1 MEILGNLWNAIGG
14 LLLIILAIEVLPGL
28 LKWVSRSLRYGRESK
43 PDTRALADAYEDA
56 DWVGPYY
63 AVIWDLRVNWAPHV
77 GGIMRVFS
85 APGLNIDEDG
95 LRRTWNPAPSQAP
108 NPGTSVSRIHAY
120 GGSTMMGFGVRDDW
134 TVPSLLSKKL
144 NDAGHRVDV
153 VNFGQPT
160 YTATQAFIAFTEQM
174 ATGNIA
180 DVTIFLDGL
189 NEAITV
195 EQNGTAG
202 TVFNAAI
209 RADEFNLMQPWRR
222 AELLRHAL
230 DTIVPRTMR
239 RVQTLEELL
248 RPAAGNDAPFR
259 ITAEAIEP
267 LCRDV
272 VSHYVNTL
280 RMIRAIA
287 DDNDTRPLFFWQP
300 SLFSKRTL
308 SDYEER
314 YKNDGAPVPGLRGEL
329 FQTIYAMLKSNP
341 IFQSLPG
348 AVDVSG
354 LFDDSPDAQFIDPF
368 HLAEK
373 GNDVLADAML
383 PHVIKAL
390 EAKKG

>member
-28 LKWVSRSLRYGRESK
+28 LKRISRSLRYGRESK
-43 PDTRALADAYEDA
+43 PDTRARADAYENA

-77 GGIMRVFS
+77 GGIMRAFS

-95 LRRTWNPAPSQAP
+95 LRRTWNAAP
-108 NPGTSVSRIHAY
+108 NPGAPVCRIHAY

-144 NDAGHRVDV
+144 NDAGHRVEM

-160 YTATQAFIAFTEQM
+160 YTATQAFIAFTEQV
-174 ATGNIA
+174 ATGNTG

-189 NEAITV
+189 NEAITA
-195 EQNGTAG
+195 EQNGCAG

-222 AELLRHAL
+222 ADLLRHAL
-230 DTIVPRTMR
+230 DTIIPRTMR

-248 RPAAGNDAPFR
+248 RPTAGNGTFK
-259 ITAEAIEP
+259 ITPEAIEP
-267 LCRDV
+267 LSRDV

-287 DDNDTRPLFFWQP
+287 DDNGTRPLFFWQP

-308 SDYEER
+308 SDYEEAN
-314 YKNDGAPVPGLRGEL
+314 KNDGAPVPALRGEL
-329 FQTIYAMLKSNP
+329 FQTIYAMLKSDP
-341 IFQSLPG
+341 VFQSMPG
-348 AVDVSG
+348 AVDVST
-354 LFDDSPDAQFIDPF
+354 LFDDSPDPQFIDPF

-383 PHVIKAL
+383 PHLIKAL
-390 EAKKG
+390 ETKKG

>member
-14 LLLIILAIEVLPGL
+14 LLLIIFAIEVLPGL
-28 LKWVSRSLRYGRESK
+28 LKQISRALRYGRENK
-43 PDTRALADAYEDA
+43 PDTRALADAYENA

-63 AVIWDLRVNWAPHV
+63 AVIWNLRVNWAPHV
-77 GGIMRVFS
+77 GGIMRAFS
-85 APGLNIDEDG
+85 GPGLNIDEDG
-95 LRRTWNPAPSQAP
+95 LRRTWNAAPSQGP
-108 NPGTSVSRIHAY
+108 PVSRIHAY

-144 NDAGHRVDV
+144 NDAGHRVEV

-160 YTATQAFIAFTEQM
+160 YNATQAFIAFTEQL
-174 ATGNIA
+174 ADGNKG

-189 NEAITV
+189 NEAITA
-195 EQNGTAG
+195 EQNGCAG

-230 DTIVPRTMR
+230 DTIIPRTMR
-239 RVQTLEELL
+239 RVRTLEELL
-248 RPAAGNDAPFR
+248 RPADGNDTFK
-259 ITAEAIEP
+259 ITPEAIEP
-267 LCRDV
+267 LSRDV
-272 VSHYVNTL
+272 AGHYINTL

-287 DDNDTRPLFFWQP
+287 EDNAIETLFFWQP

-314 YKNDGAPVPGLRGEL
+314 NQNDGAPVPALRGEL
-329 FQTIYAMLKSNP
+329 FQGIYNAVKSDP
-341 IFQSLPG
+341 VFRSMPG
-348 AVDVSG
+348 AVDVSE
-354 LFDDSPDAQFIDPF
+354 LFDDSPEPQFIDPF

-373 GNDVLADAML
+373 GNDVLADAVL

-390 EAKKG
+390 EAGKG